1 VQGFKCNKTQ
11 INMDKL
17 TLYSSEF
24 EQALLSLDKLKAET
38 IIRQATNEQTPIDVA
53 GYHGNSIQLL
63 IIFITKKTVSVS
75 KDGSGL
81 T

>member
-1 VQGFKCNKTQ
+1 
-11 INMDKL
+11 MDKL

-75 KDGSGL
+75 KDGSCL